1 MLKKTGL
8 LILTVLLAILLTGGF
23 NPGQK
28 VIAANPQE
36 ERETCTVKKKSAK
49 LRNGKTGKVI
59 TTLAKGTKVFV
70 LGGGFQGWY
79 QVRVKRGKKTIT
91 GDLNLVDMKFAS
103 NPDTQ

>member
-8 LILTVLLAILLTGGF
+8 LMLTVLLAILLTDDL
-23 NPGQK
+23 NLEQK
-28 VIAANPQE
+28 VIAASPQQE
-36 ERETCTVKKKSAK
+36 GETCTVNKSAK
-49 LRNGKTGKVI
+49 LRNPKMGKVI

-70 LGGGFQGWY
+70 LGGGFQGWH

-91 GDLNLVDMKFAS
+91 GDLNLLDMKCQS

>member
-1 MLKKTGL
+1 MLRKTGL
-8 LILTVLLAILLTGGF
+8 LILTVLLAILLTD
-23 NPGQK
+23 NLNIGQK

-36 ERETCTVKKKSAK
+36 ERETCTVNKSAK

-79 QVRVKRGKKTIT
+79 QVRV
-91 GDLNLVDMKFAS
+91 
-103 NPDTQ
+103 

>member
-1 MLKKTGL
+1 M
-8 LILTVLLAILLTGGF
+8 
-23 NPGQK
+23 
-28 VIAANPQE
+28 IAANPQE
-36 ERETCTVKKKSAK
+36 ERETCTVNKSAK

-59 TTLAKGTKVFV
+59 TNLAKGTKVFI

-91 GDLNLVDMKFAS
+91 GDLNLVDMKCAS